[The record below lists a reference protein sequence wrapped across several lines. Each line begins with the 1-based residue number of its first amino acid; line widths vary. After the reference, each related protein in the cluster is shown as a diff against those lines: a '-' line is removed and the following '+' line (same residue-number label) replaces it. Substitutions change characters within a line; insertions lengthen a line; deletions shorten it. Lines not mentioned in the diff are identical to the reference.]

1 MFGPER
7 AFLRWTM
14 NELVDKTKPRERP
27 ALGAAPAVDRA
38 NRYVARMLQ
47 QHLVDDPSSR
57 GWTVDGTAAFVDVSG
72 FTALSEQLARKG
84 REGAEQ
90 ITEVIGRVFESM
102 LAVAYESGGSL
113 LKFGGDALLL
123 WFDGEGHATRASRAT
138 VLMRDVLAEVGR
150 IDLPDAKV
158 TLRMAQGVHSG
169 SFHFFAVGSSHV
181 ELLAT
186 GPAWTRLVLMQHG
199 AAADEIVVS
208 AETASALPGECI
220 GDSKEP
226 GRLLKCEPPG
236 RSRRCHCARVRRWRP
251 RPSPAPAGR
260 IARALR
266 DANALPEHRPVTV
279 AFIRYGGTD
288 ALIEN
293 QALRSRP
300 TRCSC

>member
-1 MFGPER
+1 
-7 AFLRWTM
+7 M
-14 NELVDKTKPRERP
+14 NELADTVKPGEPTGVITPP
-27 ALGAAPAVDRA
+27 AADRA
-38 NRYVARMLQ
+38 NRYVARILQ
-47 QHLVDDPSSR
+47 QHLVADAGSR

-123 WFDGEGHATRASRAT
+123 WFDDDGHASRACRAT
-138 VLMRDVLAEVGR
+138 VLMRSVLADVGR

-169 SFHFFAVGSSHV
+169 AFHFFAVGSSHL

-199 AAADEIVVS
+199 AAAGEIVVS
-208 AETASALPGECI
+208 TQTASAIASGCV
-220 GDSKEP
+220 GDAKGP
-226 GRLLKCEPPG
+226 GRLLEREPPG
-236 RSRRCHCARVRRWRP
+236 TFEKMPLRP
-251 RPSPAPAGR
+251 RPAMAPDVIERLLPAALR
-260 IARALR
+260 EHLR

-293 QALRSRP
+293 QGKDFAADALQQLV
-300 TRCSC
+300 TVVQQAAE